1 MWFINVSDIP
11 QPEVHQ
17 VELRFKSTKA
27 EAKALAALKSS
38 WPRGVMTTVGV
49 PVQRCSA
56 SSGMLAL
63 ETKETQLKITIT
75 AVSLNGK
82 QT

>member
-38 WPRGVMTTVGV
+38 
-49 PVQRCSA
+49 
-56 SSGMLAL
+56 
-63 ETKETQLKITIT
+63 
-75 AVSLNGK
+75 
-82 QT
+82 